1 MELLII
7 VGIGAVLLYWRS
19 AGRSK
24 EIAVNAA
31 RRECSRCNVQ
41 LLDQTVILIK
51 LSASR
56 DEKDRWRVWRSYR
69 FEYATFGEDRF
80 LGRIILLGQRVVRI
94 EMETFNPVIH

>member
-7 VGIGAVLLYWRS
+7 VGIGIVLLYWRA

-31 RRECSRCNVQ
+31 RRECNLCDVQ

-56 DEKDRWRVWRSYR
+56 DENDRWRMWRSYR
-69 FEYATFGEDRF
+69 FEYATDGEDRF
-80 LGRIILLGQRVVRI
+80 LGRVILLGQRVIRI
-94 EMETFNPVIH
+94 EMETFNPVVH